1 MNVSASSSLL
11 SSLIMPHSGLREDS
25 EKPLSDKAYDPTVGN
40 SKGNRGVP
48 ADEVTEI
55 RAQSALVALCVD
67 HG

>member
-1 MNVSASSSLL
+1 
-11 SSLIMPHSGLREDS
+11 MPHSGLRGGF
-25 EKPLSDKAYDPTVGN
+25 EKPLRDKAYDPTVGN